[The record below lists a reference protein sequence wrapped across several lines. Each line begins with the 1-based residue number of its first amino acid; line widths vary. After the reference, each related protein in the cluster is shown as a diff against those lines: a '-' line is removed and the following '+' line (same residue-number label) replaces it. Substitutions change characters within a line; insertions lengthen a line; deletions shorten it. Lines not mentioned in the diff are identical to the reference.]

1 MSSTTQSTYK
11 TTEERSAIG
20 KSARTQVPRSSHDEW
35 SDWAGRD
42 PLAVLQL
49 QATTREPRLVP
60 IRYERMAATPFAFY
74 RGAAAVMAADLASLT
89 RTSLKLQICGDAHLV
104 NFGGFASPERDMVF
118 DLNDFDETH
127 PGPFEWDLKRF
138 AASLEVASRARNFT
152 ASERTSIVYQGIRK
166 YQQAMLEFSQMHN
179 LDIWYSKLDAE
190 SIVRQWGK
198 EAGAELMKRLRQ
210 AATKATTKDH
220 LKAMAKLTHTVDG
233 KLRFLSDPPLLVPM
247 SEIERGEYDIEAAI
261 RDSLRAYKRTL
272 QGDRRKF
279 IDDYLFTDLALKVVG
294 VGSVGTRCWVALF
307 IGRDQSDPLF
317 LQLKQAEA
325 SVLEPFTGKSKFNNH
340 GQRVVEGQ
348 RLMQAASDVLLGWQR
363 VAGPDGLERDFYL
376 RQMWDWKASVDIDV
390 MGPVPMGLYA
400 QMCGWTLARA
410 HARSGDAI
418 ALASYLGAKDTFA
431 RSLTRFAATY
441 ADQNEKDH
449 ATLVAAIKS
458 GEIQATAA

>member
-1 MSSTTQSTYK
+1 
-11 TTEERSAIG
+11 
-20 KSARTQVPRSSHDEW
+20 
-35 SDWAGRD
+35 
-42 PLAVLQL
+42 
-49 QATTREPRLVP
+49 
-60 IRYERMAATPFAFY
+60 MAATPFAFY

-89 RTSLKLQICGDAHLV
+89 RTPLQLQICGDAHLV
-104 NFGGFASPERDMVF
+104 NFGGFASPERDMIF

-127 PGPFEWDLKRF
+127 TGPFEWDLKRF

-152 ASERTSIVYQGIRK
+152 TSERSSIVYQGIRK

-179 LDIWYSKLDAE
+179 LDIWYSKLDTD
-190 SIVRQWGK
+190 SIARQWGK
-198 EAGAELMKRLRQ
+198 EAGAELMKRMRQ
-210 AATKATTKDH
+210 TATKATTKDH
-220 LKAMAKLTHTVDG
+220 LKAMAKLTQTVDG
-233 KLRFLSDPPLLVPM
+233 ELRFLSDPPLLVPM
-247 SEIERGEYDIEAAI
+247 SEIERGDYDVEAAV

-279 IDDYLFTDLALKVVG
+279 IDEYQFTDLALKVVG

-307 IGRDQSDPLF
+307 IGRDQTDPLF

-363 VAGPDGLERDFYL
+363 VAGPDGVERDFYV
-376 RQMWDWKASVDIDV
+376 RQMWDWKASVDIDT
-390 MGPVPMGLYA
+390 MGPVPLGLYA
-400 QMCGWTLARA
+400 QVCGWTLARA

-418 ALASYLGAKDTFA
+418 ALASYIGAKDTFA
-431 RSLTRFAATY
+431 RSLTRFASAY

-449 ATLVAAIKS
+449 AALVAAIKS
-458 GEIQATAA
+458 GEIQAAAG